1 MYFLTTNILCS
12 LNCPIGILL
21 GFKYFNKTVK
31 QFQYIPFE
39 CLEDVKHFIVLKGF
53 SSIPFALPLSGARVK
68 YILFIFSKTRKNW
81 LNGRIALTRG
91 AAFYQI
97 TKFAY
102 WLKWNFYCSSN
113 ICYSIINSFQQ
124 SFPNF
129 MHWKTID
136 LLVIV
141 QAWRIREFENPDAHQ
156 SLKLPCGCSRASKK
170 LFKSDRF
177 EMTCRA

>member
-1 MYFLTTNILCS
+1 MYFLTTNILYS

-31 QFQYIPFE
+31 QFQYISFE

-68 YILFIFSKTRKNW
+68 YILFIFLKTRNNW

-91 AAFYQI
+91 SAFWCL

-102 WLKWNFYCSSN
+102 WLKWKFYCSSN
-113 ICYSIINSFQQ
+113 ICYSLINSFQQ
-124 SFPNF
+124 SSQIYQLQDHRSFSNSSG
-129 MHWKTID
+129 MKNSGIWKSWCAPITKTSMW
-136 LLVIV
+136 L
-141 QAWRIREFENPDAHQ
+141 FQ
-156 SLKLPCGCSRASKK
+156 SLKK
-170 LFKSDRF
+170 LSKSDLF
-177 EMTCRA
+177 EMMCRA